1 MVLINAARG
10 YHAHPDRADVVARIG
25 AADLDTLIAAYTA
38 DFAARPDVAAAYP
51 LGHYVAYLAAP
62 VQEALLHPR
71 DVPAA
76 DGPGRSNIPAAS
88 PVWATVM
95 QRATLRLHQ
104 RGH

>member
-1 MVLINAARG
+1 MVLINA
-10 YHAHPDRADVVARIG
+10 HPDRAGVVALIG
-25 AADLDTLIAAYTA
+25 ADNLDTLIAAYTA
-38 DFAARPDVAAAYP
+38 DFAARPDVAAVYP
-51 LGHYVAYLAAP
+51 FGNYVAYLAAP

-88 PVWATVM
+88 PVWANVM